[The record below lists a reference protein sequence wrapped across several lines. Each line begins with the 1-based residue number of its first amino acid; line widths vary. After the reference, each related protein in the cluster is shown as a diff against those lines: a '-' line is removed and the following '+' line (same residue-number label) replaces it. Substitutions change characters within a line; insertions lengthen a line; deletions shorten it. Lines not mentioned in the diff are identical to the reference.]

1 MSGNHWL
8 LLRNVAMIMLFPGT
22 VTVYVPYRILAPV
35 EVPDLA
41 SWSLSQYAATL
52 LLTFGVAVLLMS
64 TWSFAS
70 AGRGTLAPFDETK
83 KLVVVGLYR
92 YVRNPMY
99 VAVMLILLA
108 ECWFFWSSILLMY
121 TGFCFV
127 AANLI
132 VVGYEENRLKYK
144 YGGEYRKYCAR
155 VGRWIPRMPHE
166 NAG

>member
-1 MSGNHWL
+1 
-8 LLRNVAMIMLFPGT
+8 MIMLFPGT
-22 VTVYVPYRILAPV
+22 VTAYVPYRILAPV
-35 EVPDLA
+35 DVPDLV
-41 SWSLSQYAATL
+41 SWTLRQYAATS

-64 TWSFAS
+64 IWSFAI

-108 ECWFFWSSILLMY
+108 ECWFFWSCNLLMY

-132 VVGYEENRLKYK
+132 VVGYEENRLKHK
-144 YGGEYRKYCAR
+144 YGGEYRQYCAR
-155 VGRWIPRMPHE
+155 VGRWIPRIPHE
-166 NAG
+166 SAG